1 MKTKELYKSKRFYN
15 TLFIINRGNGTGK
28 FKLNYCIIDGS
39 KEYLIENHLICITPK
54 ENMKTNNL
62 LLLYQKIIDSLK
74 SNKTKRF
81 IELYCGN
88 SAVNANE
95 LSNIVPIYGF

>member
-1 MKTKELYKSKRFYN
+1 ME
-15 TLFIINRGNGTGK
+15 
-28 FKLNYCIIDGS
+28 
-39 KEYLIENHLICITPK
+39 
-54 ENMKTNNL
+54 TNNL